1 MMRLSE
7 LEPMI
12 IPTNGFFDFNI
23 FSSFLVFLNNFNRK
37 ISPNY
42 YVLQKLFDVMS
53 KVLGI
58 IGGGQLGMMLTEAA
72 QNMKEEISKIIVLDP
87 TENCPASKVGAEQII
102 ADFKDKNAIKKLSEV
117 SDIITYEIES
127 GDSDTLKKLEEYTE
141 ISPSPNTLKI
151 IQDKLLQKQFLQ
163 KNSIP
168 VAEFAIIEN
177 KEELDQM
184 IDKMGL
190 PLLLKMRKDAYDG
203 RGNYKI
209 NSKSDIDDALD
220 LFSGKSLMV
229 EKFIKFKKEV
239 SVIAARNTKG
249 EIVTYPVVENI
260 HENNILKM
268 TIAPGRVSENV
279 KKQAEQIAEKT
290 MKVLQGAGVFG
301 IEMFVTSDDKILINE
316 IAPRVHNSGHHTLQ
330 SSDTSQFE
338 QHLRAILGMNLG
350 DVSIKSP
357 TIMYNILGPAT
368 FQGEYNVLCPKKN
381 NIFLKMYGKLE
392 SKPQRKIGHINIVD
406 KDNSGMNELL
416 TQVEDLKKNLVI
428 EPKQTQ
434 Y

>member
-1 MMRLSE
+1 
-7 LEPMI
+7 
-12 IPTNGFFDFNI
+12 
-23 FSSFLVFLNNFNRK
+23 
-37 ISPNY
+37 
-42 YVLQKLFDVMS
+42 MS

-72 QNMKEEISKIIVLDP
+72 QNMKDEISKIIVLDP
-87 TENCPASKVGAEQII
+87 TENCPASKVGAVQII
-102 ADFKDKNAIKKLSEV
+102 ADFKDEKAIEKLSEL

-127 GDSDTLKKLEEYTE
+127 GNSEVLKRLEENTE
-141 ISPSPNTLKI
+141 INPSPTTLKI

-163 KNSIP
+163 KNDIP
-168 VAEFAIIEN
+168 VADFAIIEN
-177 KEELDQM
+177 KEELSQI

-190 PLLLKMRKDAYDG
+190 PLILKIRKDAYDG

-209 NSKSDIDDALD
+209 NSKSEIDNALD

-229 EKFIKFKKEV
+229 EKFIKFEKEV

-249 EIVTYPVVENI
+249 EISTYPIVENI

-279 KKQAEQIAEKT
+279 KNQAEKVAKKT
-290 MKVLQGAGVFG
+290 MEVLHGAGVFG
-301 IEMFVTSDDKILINE
+301 IEMFVTSDDEILIND

-330 SSDTSQFE
+330 SSNTSQFE
-338 QHLRAILGMNLG
+338 QHLRAILGMDLG

-357 TIMYNILGPAT
+357 TIMYNILGPVT
-368 FQGEYNVLCPKKN
+368 FQGEYNVLCPKRN

-406 KDNSGMNELL
+406 KDNLGMDELL
-416 TQVEDLKKNLVI
+416 TQIKDLKKNLVI
-428 EPKQTQ
+428 EPKQT
-434 Y
+434 